1 MQLKAALP
9 SFIIRQWKR
18 LLYKKEDENV
28 EYKSAFETEKQQ
40 KEIRLERHNNRN

>member
-9 SFIIRQWKR
+9 SFIITQWKR
-18 LLYKKEDENV
+18 LLYKKEEENV